1 MSTSTYTQVFT
12 LDNILDARYKIQSL
26 QNEGI
31 AKENIFVL
39 THNEKRTE
47 YISKHTDS
55 NQIGVTEEGI
65 FTAIANFFRSEGD
78 GLRAK
83 LRSMGVSTDHA
94 EVLESDM
101 DLGKIV
107 VLAWSGK
114 TFEDDDYDR
123 DLTYYPPD
131 KYKTTV

>member
-12 LDNILDARYKIQSL
+12 LDNVLDVRYKIQSL

-31 AKENIFVL
+31 AKANIFVL

-47 YISKHTDS
+47 YISKHTDG
-55 NQIGVTEEGI
+55 NQIGMAEEGI

-83 LRSMGVSTDHA
+83 LKSMGVSADHA
-94 EVLESDM
+94 EILESDM

-123 DLTYYPPD
+123 DLTYFPPE
-131 KYKTTV
+131 KFKSTV